1 MARSRVSSEHLV
13 NGAVTILPLLISKRG
28 EKMNKK
34 SLAALSVAGLV
45 VASLS
50 LTACGNKA
58 PKELP
63 ASEASTLVQE
73 TETTAK
79 VGFGSPVDLGDG
91 VSINVSNPSSFTPT
105 VFASNY
111 VKGQVANVF
120 NIEVKNGGTKDLDLS
135 TLSLSVESG
144 TAFCAE
150 VLDGD
155 SGINGAPLEALAA
168 GASVSFKYGIGCG
181 AKKGD
186 PLNLKITLG
195 TNVIAVD
202 GTLA

>member
-1 MARSRVSSEHLV
+1 
-13 NGAVTILPLLISKRG
+13 
-28 EKMNKK
+28 MNKK
-34 SLAALSVAGLV
+34 SLAALSAAAFVL
-45 VASLS
+45 ASLS

-63 ASEASTLVQE
+63 ASEAKTLVE
-73 TETTAK
+73 EEAPTASIA
-79 VGFGSPVDLGDG
+79 FDSPLDLGDG
-91 VSINVSNPSSFTPT
+91 VTITVSTPASFTPT
-105 VFASNY
+105 IFASNY

-120 NIEVKNGGTKDLDLS
+120 SVEVKNGGTADLDLS
-135 TLSLSVESG
+135 VLSLVVESG

-155 SGINGAPLEALAA
+155 SGINGAPLEAVAA
-168 GASVSFKYGIGCG
+168 GATASFKYGIGCN
-181 AKKGD
+181 AKKGA

-202 GTLA
+202 GALA

>member
-1 MARSRVSSEHLV
+1 M
-13 NGAVTILPLLISKRG
+13 K
-28 EKMNKK
+28 KK
-34 SLAALSVAGLV
+34 SLAALSVSAIVL
-45 VASLS
+45 ASLT

-63 ASEASTLVQE
+63 AAEQ
-73 TETTAK
+73 TAVEEVK
-79 VGFGSPVDLGDG
+79 ATATIGFDSPLDLGDG
-91 VSINVSNPSSFTPT
+91 VTITVSKPSSFTPT
-105 VFASNY
+105 IFASNF

-120 NIEVKNGGTKDLDLS
+120 NIEVKNGGSADLDLS
-135 TLSLSVESG
+135 VLSLVVESG

-168 GASVSFKYGIGCG
+168 GSSASFKYGIGCD
-181 AKKGD
+181 AKKGS
-186 PLNLKITLG
+186 PLNLKINFG

>member
-1 MARSRVSSEHLV
+1 
-13 NGAVTILPLLISKRG
+13 
-28 EKMNKK
+28 MNKK
-34 SLAALSVAGLV
+34 SLAALSVAAFV

-58 PKELP
+58 PKERP
-63 ASEASTLVQE
+63 ASEV
-73 TETTAK
+73 TTVEEAAPTATI
-79 VGFGSPVDLGDG
+79 GFDSPLDLGDG
-91 VSINVSNPSSFTPT
+91 VSLTVSTPAAFTPT
-105 VFASNY
+105 IFASNF

-120 NIEVKNGGTKDLDLS
+120 SMNVTNGSAADLDLS
-135 TLSLSVESG
+135 TLSLVVESG
-144 TAFCAE
+144 SAFCSE

-168 GASVSFKYGIGCG
+168 GASTSFKYGVACD
-181 AKKGD
+181 AKKGV
-186 PLNLKITLG
+186 PLNLKITYG

>member
-1 MARSRVSSEHLV
+1 
-13 NGAVTILPLLISKRG
+13 
-28 EKMNKK
+28 MNKK
-34 SLAALSVAGLV
+34 SLAALSAAAIV

-63 ASEASTLVQE
+63 AAQAETLVKE

-79 VGFGSPVDLGDG
+79 VEFNSPLDLGDG
-91 VSINVSNPSSFTPT
+91 VSITVSTPASFTPT
-105 VFASNY
+105 IFASNFI
-111 VKGQVANVF
+111 KGQVANVF
-120 NIEVKNGGTKDLDLS
+120 DIAIKNGGTKELDLS
-135 TLSLSVESG
+135 ILSLSVESG

-155 SGINGAPLEALAA
+155 SGINGAPLDPVAA
-168 GASVSFKYGIGCG
+168 GATASFKYGIGCD
-181 AKKGD
+181 AKKGA

-195 TNVIAVD
+195 SNVIAVD